1 MNQTE
6 LAQALRV
13 ATPQVLEAL
22 QESPELMH
30 PALVGQEE
38 ALSELIESKRTEN
51 ELEQKLRDIKESNAG
66 LTLNEQIQQAD
77 EARDEANEV
86 KEQAQ
91 KDVRQFDPAGHDEEE
106 AEFIINEIYRTAEEE
121 AEDIMLASP
130 AAEGITECM
139 IEEEA
144 ERQEDII
151 RKLTSPKK

>member
-13 ATPQVLEAL
+13 ATPQALEAL
-22 QESPELMH
+22 QESPGLMH
-30 PALVGQEE
+30 PALAGQEE

-51 ELEQKLRDIKESNAG
+51 ELEQKLREIKESNAG
-66 LTLNEQIQQAD
+66 LTLSEQIQQVD
-77 EARDEANEV
+77 EARDEANAV
-86 KEQAQ
+86 KEQAE
-91 KDVRQFDPAGHDEEE
+91 KDVRQFDPAGHDEDE

-130 AAEGITECM
+130 AAEGITEHM

-151 RKLTSPKK
+151 SKLTSPKK